1 MGKRL
6 LKTVSSDEKGIT
18 GLETAIILIAFVVV
32 GSVFAYTVLSAGIF
46 SSQKGQEAIYA
57 ALEETRSTL
66 EMTGKAVARKQANAT
81 ALGNI
86 TFSVTNALKGEA
98 IDLTCPND
106 ADSDGL
112 ADSGSN
118 HVAVI
123 SYTSQNV
130 VADDLAWSKEQLG
143 KTDNDDMLEPG
154 EMFSL
159 TVDLTGVGETI
170 GTYHTFTIEV
180 KPQIGSTLI
189 IERTT
194 PANLDDVM
202 ILD

>member
-1 MGKRL
+1 MVKRL
-6 LKTVSSDEKGIT
+6 FKTLRRDEKGIT

-32 GSVFAYTVLSAGIF
+32 ASVFGYTVLSAGIF

-66 EMTGKAVARKQANAT
+66 EITGKVVARKQGNAT

-86 TFSVTNALKGEA
+86 TFSVANALKGEA
-98 IDLTCPND
+98 INLTCPTD
-106 ADSDGL
+106 ADSNGL
-112 ADSGSN
+112 ADTGSTN
-118 HVAVI
+118 VAVI
-123 SYTSQNV
+123 SYTSQGAT
-130 VADDLAWSKEQLG
+130 ADDLAWSKEDLG
-143 KTDNDDMLEPG
+143 KSDNDDMLESG
-154 EMFSL
+154 EMFNI
-159 TVDLTGVGETI
+159 TVDLTGVGEDI

-180 KPQIGSTLI
+180 KPQVGSTLI

-194 PANLDDVM
+194 PANIDDVM